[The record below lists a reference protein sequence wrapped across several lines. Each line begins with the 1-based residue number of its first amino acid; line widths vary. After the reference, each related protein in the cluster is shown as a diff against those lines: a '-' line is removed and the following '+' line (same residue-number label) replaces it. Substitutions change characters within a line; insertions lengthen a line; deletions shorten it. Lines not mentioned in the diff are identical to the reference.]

1 MINMDNTISSAQQQQ
16 TQSQTPQQPPQ
27 VSQQQVPPQQQ
38 MPSQMPPNA
47 VPLAYYPP
55 MPAPVPAAE
64 KKSKLK
70 EKSQSAV
77 FSTIVKAL
85 CLLILLAFF
94 LPFATVSCGPM
105 VSYSVT
111 GYDLAFGGAA
121 YAAAE
126 LSQGNMGLGMGM
138 GAGQLA
144 ALNMLAGVNL
154 LLVAAFV
161 GTALLLTLS
170 LTLGRTKLELMFSLV
185 VAAFSLA
192 AYLQWLGI
200 FSAFTDMFAR
210 AQELGGEAIS
220 AGPDIGLY
228 AVITFSSLLLL
239 AAALES
245 IGRLPAFLTKGEEG
259 TGASPMIAT
268 PTTLPAGMYYSPMQQ
283 PIQQPMQGQGQH
295 QQPQQMPMY
304 APMQPTQQEQ
314 SIPTPSSAD
323 SEQSSS
329 MSVTE
334 PVSATL
340 PAPQPSSHLDNSQ
353 PQSQTQ
359 QPANPT
365 S

>member
-1 MINMDNTISSAQQQQ
+1 MNNTQQQAQQQAQQQ
-16 TQSQTPQQPPQ
+16 TQTHSPQQFQQMPQQPPQ
-27 VSQQQVPPQQQ
+27 VGAVPQQ
-38 MPSQMPPNA
+38 MPM
-47 VPLAYYPP
+47 AYYP
-55 MPAPVPAAE
+55 PAPVPAPAA
-64 KKSKLK
+64 KKSSLK
-70 EKSQSAV
+70 EKTQSAV
-77 FSTIVKAL
+77 FSTIVKAM
-85 CLLILLAFF
+85 CLLVLLAGF

-121 YAAAE
+121 DDAAE
-126 LSQGNMGLGMGM
+126 ISQGNMGLGMGM

-170 LTLGRTKLELMFSLV
+170 LVLGRTKLELMFSLV

-228 AVITFSSLLLL
+228 AVIVFSSLLLL

-245 IGRLPAFLTKGEEG
+245 IGKLPAFLTKGEEG
-259 TGASPMIAT
+259 TGASPMTAT
-268 PTTLPAGMYYSPMQQ
+268 MYYP
-283 PIQQPMQGQGQH
+283 PMQGQAH
-295 QQPQQMPMY
+295 VPVY
-304 APMQPTQQEQ
+304 
-314 SIPTPSSAD
+314 TP
-323 SEQSSS
+323 
-329 MSVTE
+329 VY
-334 PVSATL
+334 P
-340 PAPQPSSHLDNSQ
+340 PAPEQPVQ
-353 PQSQTQ
+353 EQ
-359 QPANPT
+359 QPANPA